1 MPKRRLLK
9 LAYSPGSRIVEPHI
23 HGLDGNSPELLRCYQ
38 LASESASRGRA
49 GWKLLPVHDTAV
61 VEVLDVRFEPR
72 AGYNPE
78 DPAIHG
84 SLGRVSP
91 GRTKAPCDWL
101 RCASATSKP
110 RAARP
115 KTDLSGTKPCPSTR
129 RENALSAAE
138 PQRLDQQGEG
148 GRRLPA
154 ARVAEVV
161 AREGRA
167 PVGEHPD
174 EPAFDEVRPH
184 GRSRPVPRANARAV
198 RHALEAAGV
207 RFTKRGGVL
216 SLRLNAD
223 RGSEGL
229 PAD

>member
-49 GWKLLPVHDTAV
+49 GWKLLPVHDAAV

-72 AGYNPE
+72 AGCNPE

-115 KTDLSGTKPCPSTR
+115 KTDLSGTKTCPSTR

-148 GRRLPA
+148 GRRCLVAEHRWDPRVRVEAEFGWRLQALRKASRRRLRAA
-154 ARVAEVV
+154 AR
-161 AREGRA
+161 R
-167 PVGEHPD
+167 
-174 EPAFDEVRPH
+174 
-184 GRSRPVPRANARAV
+184 
-198 RHALEAAGV
+198 
-207 RFTKRGGVL
+207 
-216 SLRLNAD
+216 
-223 RGSEGL
+223 
-229 PAD
+229 